1 MKKFLLPALFMC
13 LYAGASAAETPK
25 KSTDANLFG
34 HVVDRET
41 HEHLPYATVAVTG
54 TAFGATTDA
63 SGHYF
68 LKNLPEGEL
77 TLEVRALGY
86 AVLAKKVTLERGQT
100 LELNFEVVQSGISMD
115 EVVRLGQPLGHAA
128 ARSPCAGERAGR
140 RASRKR
146 TLRVWRRGF
155 RSSPAC
161 GSRTTVRTAA
171 SRRCASTDLTAII
184 RRFSSIRIRSFR
196 P

>member
-1 MKKFLLPALFMC
+1 MKKYLLPALFMC

-54 TAFGATTDA
+54 TAFGTTTDA

-86 AVLAKKVTLERGQT
+86 AGYYEAHPEKPEEPRREDFTDEADYTESEPAGDWTAVNYDQNWKKGKAAFGTKEMQH
-100 LELNFEVVQSGISMD
+100 
-115 EVVRLGQPLGHAA
+115 LGTGWDT
-128 ARSPCAGERAGR
+128 EDI
-140 RASRKR
+140 
-146 TLRVWRRGF
+146 W
-155 RSSPAC
+155 
-161 GSRTTVRTAA
+161 
-171 SRRCASTDLTAII
+171 I
-184 RRFSSIRIRSFR
+184 RRTFELEENLSKAPVYLKYSHDDIFALYILSLIHI
-196 P
+196 